1 MKNLNFSTYKYSKNK
16 KTTYKLVFNNA
27 DTGDTQIDLPNTISL
42 SNGCYVKSKSN
53 IKPCYSLGG
62 SKKHITS
69 LYKFETSENDY
80 FFGDIKKDKKKYL
93 LIAKIFETGLD
104 IYLFKN
110 DNAII
115 EKYKSLEIVKNQ
127 NTIN

>member
-1 MKNLNFSTYKYSKNK
+1 
-16 KTTYKLVFNNA
+16 
-27 DTGDTQIDLPNTISL
+27 
-42 SNGCYVKSKSN
+42 
-53 IKPCYSLGG
+53 LGG

-80 FFGDIKKDKKKYL
+80 FFGDILKDKKKYL

-127 NTIN
+127 NA

>member
-1 MKNLNFSTYKYSKNK
+1 MNNLNFSTYKYSKNK

-27 DTGDTQIDLPNTISL
+27 DTGDILIDLPNTISL
-42 SNGCYVKSKSN
+42 SNGCYVKSKSQ

-80 FFGDIKKDKKKYL
+80 FFGDILKNKIKYL
-93 LIAKIFETGLD
+93 LIAKINETDLD
-104 IYLFKN
+104 IYLFN
-110 DNAII
+110 NENAI
-115 EKYKSLEIVKNQ
+115 KDKLKSLEIVKNE
-127 NTIN
+127 IA